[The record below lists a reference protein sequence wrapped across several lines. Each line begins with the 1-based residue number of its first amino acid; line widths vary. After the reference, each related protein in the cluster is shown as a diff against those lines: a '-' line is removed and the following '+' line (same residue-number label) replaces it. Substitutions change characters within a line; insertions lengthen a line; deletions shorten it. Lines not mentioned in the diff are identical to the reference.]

1 MNRRQVIGLLASMPA
16 AAALTGKAAAR
27 RISESVVV
35 ESPDGK
41 IEIRFGLFEKSGK
54 QAVPCYSLFY
64 NGKPLIQQASVG
76 LELASGGP
84 LDSQLKIVNVA
95 LNQHDETYAV
105 LAGKTSTARDQYREA
120 TVSLE
125 EQVEP
130 RRRLD
135 LIFRAYDDGAAFRYR
150 VPAQPALS
158 ELIITAERSTFAF
171 VGNPTAY
178 SLPLPFFRSPYEVHY
193 EILEPRNITPDSL
206 IGTPMLLEYP
216 DKIWVGIT
224 EAALTNYAGMYLSGL
239 VNSPGVLTSLLSPRF
254 DYPRIKVKASLPHAS
269 PWRVLMVA
277 DDPGRLIESNIVTN
291 LNSPSVIKDTSWIKP
306 GKTTFPWWNGYD
318 VENENFTGGLNT
330 ATMKYYIDFCAE
342 HGIEYHSLDGF
353 DEAWYGGP
361 IPYQGGDITKSV
373 PGIDLPAVIT
383 YARRKGVGLRLWL
396 HSAAAKAHMKTA
408 FPIYEQ
414 WGIEGVMVDFFDRDD
429 QETVVFID
437 ELLELAAKHHLT
449 VTLHNVYKPSGL
461 SRTYPNLLAVEA
473 AFNTEYNKW
482 DARGSTPE
490 HEMLIPFVRMLAGG
504 VDFHSG
510 SFRNVTVKQFF
521 PRNIAPMTMGTRVRQ
536 MARYVVYEDALPMI
550 ADSPSVYR
558 GQEDLGLD
566 FIVKIPTTWDETR
579 VLAGSVGRY
588 ITVARRRGREWYVG
602 SMTDG
607 SARQI
612 SVPLRF
618 IGNGNFT
625 AEIYSDDPAAPDQPT
640 KLLRETMNVTSADTI
655 HAGLASAGGHI
666 IQLTP
671 GRMAAGAS

>member
-1 MNRRQVIGLLASMPA
+1 MPA
-16 AAALTGKAAAR
+16 VAALTGKAAAK

-41 IEIRFGLFEKSGK
+41 IEIRFGLFEKNGK

-64 NGKPLIQQASVG
+64 NRKALILRASVG

-105 LAGKTSTARDQYREA
+105 LTGKTSAARDHYRET

-125 EQVEP
+125 EQAEP

-193 EILEPRNITPDSL
+193 EILELSNITPDSL

-239 VNSPGVLTSLLSPRF
+239 VDSPGVLTSLLSPRF
-254 DYPRIKVKASLPHAS
+254 DDPQIKVKARLPHAS
-269 PWRVLMVA
+269 PWRVLMIA

-291 LNSPSVIKDTSWIKP
+291 LNSPSVLKDTSWIKP

-361 IPYQGGDITKSV
+361 ISYQGGDITKSV
-373 PGIDLPAVIT
+373 PAIDLPAAIT
-383 YARRKGVGLRLWL
+383 YARQKGVGLRLWL

-437 ELLELAAKHHLT
+437 ELLQLAMKHHLT

-550 ADSPSVYR
+550 VDSPSVYR
-558 GQEDLGLD
+558 GQDSLGLD

-579 VLAGSVGRY
+579 VLAGSVGRC
-588 ITVARRRGREWYVG
+588 ITVARRRGRKWYVG

-612 SVPLRF
+612 SIPLRF

-640 KLLRETMNVTSADTI
+640 KLLRETRNVTSADTI

-671 GRMAAGAS
+671 DRMGARAS